1 MKRKILL
8 YLFAYSNELQNK
20 RACTIFYSFWKIRF
34 KQNSWKHLE
43 KIKIIHIIYFW
54 KMYMY
59 VRLFGRILGWLFLVD
74 GQISAD
80 WPPQIS
86 SNFLQL
92 KKARGEGLSYKIG
105 SNKNNFRGTVKSRSK
120 LPFGK
125 NWFMRLIKEPSLL
138 LICKRSHWNYFF
150 FLLWIFKGHCAI
162 FQKFQRLNLTD
173 TYPSLLKQDFCF
185 FHPL

>member
-1 MKRKILL
+1 MNYKINVHVRL
-8 YLFAYSNELQNK
+8 S
-20 RACTIFYSFWKIRF
+20 IFFEKKF
-34 KQNSWKHLE
+34 EQNSWKHLE
-43 KIKIIHIIYFW
+43 NIKIIHRIYFW
-54 KMYMY
+54 KIYMY

-150 FLLWIFKGHCAI
+150 SCCEFLKVIAQSFKSFNAWISLTPIRHSWSRTSAFSTHCNEWDCRALI
-162 FQKFQRLNLTD
+162 T
-173 TYPSLLKQDFCF
+173 
-185 FHPL
+185 